1 MELDFSINM
10 KEEPGK
16 KWSWLLFLLFC
27 AFNLTAQETFTFENG
42 SFELLI
48 SANPKGFNNISK
60 VPVNPNG
67 VSLDFDGVEKPQL
80 KFRIQNVKWDGIE
93 GASLVVKSDW
103 VSCSPGIKKYTARD
117 INLKRSSRGKNI
129 LFEPKAN
136 GRQTVTIKYGILKS
150 GEDNATLQPIAG
162 NTIVQEIIVKGLK
175 DDQKIEKVEPPK
187 FKDDPKDNPGNGGN
201 PIAEDPNKN
210 GQGTTPPP
218 IKDWSIGISG
228 NTYSFKEGSVKV
240 RLINGNEQFAI
251 SGPSTIDF
259 SSSNE
264 SQMFLQLSDLKW
276 KDPNDIGTL
285 VIRPDWLYLGQNLSS
300 TFNGV
305 ELRQGQSK
313 SIPIKV
319 KSNGDGFV
327 RLQFGYRSKDGTFNG
342 PIGPG
347 IDKQVKITGFGAS
360 GTNNETASTD
370 LTKVDPAIAVA
381 EEKAWQLAKQEN
393 TFQSYLAYWNQYR
406 NTGKYSKE
414 CAFLISKINID
425 YEVLEQK
432 ETDEG
437 KQYTIRLNNI
447 QRFTID
453 TIGNSTGLTTRIDE
467 DNNIIAIITDG
478 KKHTIKVDAQFRRT
492 LEIELDPKTPPIK
505 ASFMEGEKGNI
516 NFEISGGKGSPYYL
530 YIIDVKTNTKIC
542 DLGRADTK
550 TNVLDKNYIYSN
562 CPLKLDGDYKIEVK
576 DVRKTE
582 RVVSET
588 TFFLKSSDNKGILSY
603 LWVLLLVLLIPIGII
618 IKKNL

>member
-1 MELDFSINM
+1 M

-16 KWSWLLFLLFC
+16 KWSWLFLLLFC

-48 SANPKGFNNISK
+48 SANPKGFNSISK

-67 VSLDFDGVEKPQL
+67 VSLDFEGVVKPQL

-93 GASLVVKSDW
+93 GASLVVKSGW
-103 VSCSPGIKKYTARD
+103 VSSSPGIKKYTTRD

-150 GEDNATLQPIAG
+150 GEDGATLQPLSG

-175 DDQKIEKVEPPK
+175 NNESITKVEPPK
-187 FKDDPKDNPGNGGN
+187 FTDTEEPPNTNGTKDDPTNSINNNQKP
-201 PIAEDPNKN
+201 DPP
-210 GQGTTPPP
+210 T
-218 IKDWSIGISG
+218 IKDWPMGISG

-240 RLINGNEQFAI
+240 RLIKNNEQFAI

-259 SSSNE
+259 AGSNDP
-264 SQMFLQLSDLKW
+264 QMFLQLSDLKW
-276 KDPNDIGTL
+276 KDPNNIGTL
-285 VIRPDWLYLGQNLSS
+285 VIRPDWLYVGNNLTA
-300 TFNGV
+300 TFNGI
-305 ELRQGQSK
+305 ELRQSQSK
-313 SIPIKV
+313 SIPIKAN
-319 KSNGDGFV
+319 SNGDGFV

-342 PIGPG
+342 PIGSG
-347 IDKQVKITGFGAS
+347 IDKQIKITGLGATATNELA
-360 GTNNETASTD
+360 GTEP
-370 LTKVDPAIAVA
+370 LKVDPAVGAA
-381 EEKAWQLAKQEN
+381 EEKAWELAKQEN
-393 TFQSYLAYWNQYR
+393 TFLSYLAYWNQYR

-437 KQYTIRLNNI
+437 KQYTIRLNNV

-453 TIGNSTGLTTRIDE
+453 TLNIGDGLSTQIDE
-467 DNNIIAIITDG
+467 NNNITAIITDG
-478 KKHTIKVDAQFRRT
+478 KKHTIKVVAQFRRT

-505 ASFMEGEKGNI
+505 ASFQEGENGNI
-516 NFEISGGKGSPYYL
+516 NFQISGGKGTPYYL
-530 YIIDVKTNTKIC
+530 YIVDIKTNTKIC

-550 TNVLDKNYIYSN
+550 TNILEKNHIYSN
-562 CPLKLDGDYKIEVK
+562 CPLKLDGNYKIEVK
-576 DVRKTE
+576 DGRKTE
-582 RVVSET
+582 RAVSEN

-603 LWVLLLVLLIPIGII
+603 LWVVLLVLLIPIGII